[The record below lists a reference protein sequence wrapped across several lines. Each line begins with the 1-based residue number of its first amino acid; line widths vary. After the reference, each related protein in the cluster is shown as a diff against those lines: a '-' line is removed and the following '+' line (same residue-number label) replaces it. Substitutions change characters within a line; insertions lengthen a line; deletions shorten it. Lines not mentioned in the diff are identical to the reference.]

1 MHPNPLFRTEDRA
14 LIGTLIG
21 ALIAQIGFGMVFPTT
36 PGGPRVA
43 QAPLRPGRAGS
54 GSPGLARPMRT
65 LGG

>member
-1 MHPNPLFRTEDRA
+1 MHFNPLFRTEDRA
-14 LIGTLIG
+14 LIG

-43 QAPLRPGRAGS
+43 QAPLRPGRAGF